1 MNKREEM
8 VNRLSRWQYVIGYAE
23 GVLASTNAVPA
34 RTAADSLN
42 NMAEEI
48 GTLIEGLL
56 EELPEEGRQA

>member
-1 MNKREEM
+1 MDSREEM
-8 VNRLSRWQYVIGYAE
+8 ISRFSRWQYVIGYAE
-23 GVLASTNAVPA
+23 GVLTSTNSVPA

-56 EELPEEGRQA
+56 EELQEEGQQA